1 MQQPFN
7 ISVVQPAVRPVF
19 RGDAPFSRGAL
30 QANLDRAC
38 EHVLTAAR
46 YFRSKVVVFPEF
58 FLHGFQ
64 MGRSNEDWISA
75 SVRVPGPETEQL
87 GKVARE
93 AQCYVAGMTYEV
105 MPEFPGRFW
114 NTAFI
119 IAPDGQVALRYHKL
133 YAMTGKTRPG
143 DVYDEYQKHFGGPE
157 SLFPVLK
164 TPYGNLG
171 CLVCY
176 DINFPEVTRCLAL
189 RGAEIFLHISSEG
202 RSSYHLP
209 DGGWEIARRTRA
221 YENIAYLAMS
231 NCGPAIDT
239 DGPADFSHGHS
250 QVVDFNGRVL
260 NMAESAGET
269 IITAEVDIEA
279 LRRRRARASLNFLA
293 ELSPQ
298 IHAPI
303 YAATQAWPTNHWA
316 DKPMASVAENRA
328 VEAAVI
334 TRMQTAGVLTA
345 PTTTEQATAGRV
357 GSQD

>member
-1 MQQPFN
+1 MIEAFN

-19 RGDAPFSRGAL
+19 RGDAPFHRAAL
-30 QANLDRAC
+30 RDNLARAC
-38 EHVLTAAR
+38 EHVLTAAK
-46 YFRSKVVVFPEF
+46 YFRSRIVVFPEF

-64 MGRSNEDWISA
+64 MGRSNDDWIGA
-75 SVRVPGPETEQL
+75 SVRVPGPETDQL
-87 GKVARE
+87 AKVARQ
-93 AQCYVAGMTYEV
+93 AKCYVAGMTYEV

-119 IAPDGQVALRYHKL
+119 IDPEGKVALRYHKL

-143 DVYDEYQKHFGGPE
+143 DVYDQYKRQFGGPE
-157 SLFPVLK
+157 SLFPVLR

-209 DGGWEIARRTRA
+209 DGGWESARRTRA

-231 NCGPAIDT
+231 NCGPAIET
-239 DGPADFSHGHS
+239 DAPADFSHGHS
-250 QVVDFNGRVL
+250 QIIDFNGRVL

-269 IITAEVDIEA
+269 IITAEIDIEA

-303 YAATQAWPTNHWA
+303 FAAAECWPTNHWA
-316 DKPMASVAENRA
+316 DTPMTSIADNRT
-328 VEAAVI
+328 VEADVI
-334 TRMQTAGVLTA
+334 ARMQAAGVLTA
-345 PTTTEQATAGRV
+345 PASGEHAAAGRV
-357 GSQD
+357 GSQE